1 MLSATVGKSGIYM
14 EGRELQID
22 RAVDKGTANQFTTAT
37 KKETEERDKRNLYLA
52 TEGCTSC
59 SVCRVSR
66 VACRVSCFATH
77 TSYADISPEMGE
89 QMGLSKMEIARRDEA
104 MRAKKQKLKYAPSPP
119 QLYRLL

>member
-59 SVCRVSR
+59 SVRVVC
-66 VACRVSCFATH
+66 VACVSPLTRTTRENRYFARDGR
-77 TSYADISPEMGE
+77 ADGAQQDGDRTE
-89 QMGLSKMEIARRDEA
+89 R
-104 MRAKKQKLKYAPSPP
+104 
-119 QLYRLL
+119 